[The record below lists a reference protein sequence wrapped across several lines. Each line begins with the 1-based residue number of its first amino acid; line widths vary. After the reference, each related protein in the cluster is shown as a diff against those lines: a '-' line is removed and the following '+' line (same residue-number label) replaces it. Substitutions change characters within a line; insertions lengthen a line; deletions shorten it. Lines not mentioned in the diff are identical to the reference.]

1 MIKKYNKEQKISA
14 IFANIFFVLIVLFS
28 IFLIVYA
35 LYKIFNHT
43 EYVSLEFYFISIMS
57 GAVIATLFS
66 FGIKRLSNNFKVYL
80 SVFVLITG
88 FVVLGFETYLELYIE
103 EKLPTQR
110 VAKDETSNWIS
121 TFIKEQKKDIQFD
134 TRTKLEVINDFK
146 DSGIDAFPNISPSG
160 FIGFN
165 YINGFTSKKGKIYPL
180 GSISNSETVYSNP
193 DGKYVIGETDKYGFN
208 NPKGKYKENKVDIM
222 ITGNQNVG
230 YGEVKIDETLSSAL
244 DKINFTTIS
253 IASADSAPLIQL
265 ASIKEYAESLKP
277 KILLWAYSL
286 NDINNL
292 SEELKSPLLRKYLND
307 NNFSQKLILRQEEIN
322 EVLLKYIQNEWKN
335 ERENNK
341 KNLESAS
348 KKLIYTSLIRIMKLY
363 NLRKS
368 INLTP
373 QTHAIKQ
380 KQLILEK
387 NDRQKRKD
395 LREKIYI
402 KSKSN
407 FKKILKKSKET
418 ISNWDGKMYFLYL
431 PSFERYSITNKK
443 NPNFNLEISTA
454 NDLDIPVIDIH
465 KEVFALHPNPLSLFL
480 LERPSHYSPEG
491 YRLIAEVI
499 KKRIKLDGYISI
511 K

>member
-1 MIKKYNKEQKISA
+1 MKNKHK
-14 IFANIFFVLIVLFS
+14 
-28 IFLIVYA
+28 
-35 LYKIFNHT
+35 
-43 EYVSLEFYFISIMS
+43 EYLH
-57 GAVIATLFS
+57 
-66 FGIKRLSNNFKVYL
+66 
-80 SVFVLITG
+80 
-88 FVVLGFETYLELYIE
+88 
-103 EKLPTQR
+103 
-110 VAKDETSNWIS
+110 
-121 TFIKEQKKDIQFD
+121 TFIKFANAMFRLGILISIIITSYVLYKLYNLPQFASLVFYLILILSCVIFILFLGFGLKKFSESLKVNLSILFFIICIIIYGLEIYLENLNKEKIPMQNRIRAEKMNLPYDE
-134 TRTKLEVINDFK
+134 RGKLEVLKDFK